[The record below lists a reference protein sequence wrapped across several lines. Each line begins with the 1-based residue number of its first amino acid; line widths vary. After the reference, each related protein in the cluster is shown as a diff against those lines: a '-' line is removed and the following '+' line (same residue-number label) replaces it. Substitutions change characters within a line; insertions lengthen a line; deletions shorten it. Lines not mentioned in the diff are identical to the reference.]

1 MMKRICSFVLALTLA
16 VMTACSESSQ
26 SNTASREP
34 QQTESS
40 QQTSKAESAVTTE
53 AQSSEP
59 DNTSSQAKNAVYFPA
74 VIDTDWKTLADEPY
88 NRDRWLYTEH
98 TRQLILENYDTLDTD
113 DDGLPDA
120 YEKQIQTDPE
130 KKDTDGDG
138 LTDGE
143 EIFYTQTNPLKEK
156 TIGYREEND
165 AQCDD
170 DKDGLT
176 DRQELDAGT
185 ASYLADSDEDG
196 LSDGDELNK
205 YKTDPKK
212 KDTDGDGIFDGD
224 ELAFGTDPLNIQ
236 TNGKNDTERFT
247 SCKVYPYD
255 PALDGMN
262 RANENYY
269 TVSLIYD
276 AFDGT
281 PQLTG
286 TSRNRSVI
294 KNYPDTTVLG
304 KGVAFI
310 QPKGAMLKNGIVFFK
325 VDENFIRDKL
335 AGRQAND
342 IKGIYRLKVYGVNR
356 EWGDYVP
363 LETKYDPDTNIV
375 YARTQQYT
383 EFELINYKND
393 NDFLT

>member
-1 MMKRICSFVLALTLA
+1 
-16 VMTACSESSQ
+16 
-26 SNTASREP
+26 
-34 QQTESS
+34 
-40 QQTSKAESAVTTE
+40 
-53 AQSSEP
+53 
-59 DNTSSQAKNAVYFPA
+59 
-74 VIDTDWKTLADEPY
+74 
-88 NRDRWLYTEH
+88 
-98 TRQLILENYDTLDTD
+98 
-113 DDGLPDA
+113 
-120 YEKQIQTDPE
+120 
-130 KKDTDGDG
+130 
-138 LTDGE
+138 
-143 EIFYTQTNPLKEK
+143 
-156 TIGYREEND
+156 
-165 AQCDD
+165 
-170 DKDGLT
+170 
-176 DRQELDAGT
+176 
-185 ASYLADSDEDG
+185 
-196 LSDGDELNK
+196 
-205 YKTDPKK
+205 
-212 KDTDGDGIFDGD
+212 
-224 ELAFGTDPLNIQ
+224 
-236 TNGKNDTERFT
+236 
-247 SCKVYPYD
+247 
-255 PALDGMN
+255 MN